1 MRLRSFAL
9 TLALLTVTPAFAA
22 DSLYAIYAGGHY
34 EEAIRAGSAAGSAE
48 GFAIAA
54 RAAMAQAAMQPQPC
68 LSCLQRAE
76 GFARKAVAADNA
88 YPDGH
93 VWLAASLGLEGRIQG
108 MIRARANV
116 AVAKTQL
123 EAALQSDPRNAF
135 ALAAL
140 GGWNIEIVRGG
151 GALLAG
157 LMYGAHEA
165 DGLALF
171 DRAVQSAPGNVAV
184 RYQIGLSLSGYDPKK
199 FHSRIAGE
207 LEAAVRNAPQTEY
220 EKFIQARA
228 AELLQ
233 AQGDDAAFAAK
244 ARQFQGYP

>member
-1 MRLRSFAL
+1 MRFLVVA
-9 TLALLTVTPAFAA
+9 LALAVTPACAA
-22 DSLYAIYAGGHY
+22 DNLYPLYAAGRY
-34 EEAIRAGSAAGSAE
+34 DDAIRAGTEAGSAE

-76 GFARKAVAADNA
+76 DFARKAVAADSA

-93 VWLAASLGLEGRIQG
+93 VWLASSLGLEGRIQG
-108 MIRARANV
+108 MISARPNV
-116 AVAKTQL
+116 AVAKKEL
-123 EAALQSDPRNAF
+123 EAALRSDPRNAF
-135 ALAAL
+135 ALAAM

-171 DRAVQSAPGNVAV
+171 DRAVQTAPGNVAV
-184 RYQIGLSLSGYDPKK
+184 RYQIGLSLSGYDAQK
-199 FHSRIAGE
+199 FRGRISSE
-207 LEAAVRNAPQTEY
+207 FEAAVRNAPQTEY
-220 EKFIQARA
+220 EKFIQTRA
-228 AELLQ
+228 AELL
-233 AQGDDAAFAAK
+233 ALLNQGDAAAFAAK
-244 ARQFQGYP
+244 VRQFQGYP

>member
-1 MRLRSFAL
+1 MRFLAVA
-9 TLALLTVTPAFAA
+9 LALAVTPACAA
-22 DSLYAIYAGGHY
+22 DNLYPLYAAGRY
-34 EEAIRAGSAAGSAE
+34 DDAIRAGTEAGNAE

-68 LSCLQRAE
+68 LPCLQRAE
-76 GFARKAVAADNA
+76 AFARESVAADNT

-93 VWLAASLGLEGRIQG
+93 VWLEASLGLEGRIQG

-116 AVAKTQL
+116 GVAKTEL
-123 EAALQSDPRNAF
+123 ETVLRSDPRNAF
-135 ALAAL
+135 ALAGMGA
-140 GGWNIEIVRGG
+140 WNIEIVRGG

-157 LMYGAHEA
+157 LIYGAHEA
-165 DGLALF
+165 DGLTLF
-171 DRAVQSAPGNVAV
+171 DRAVQAAPDNVAV
-184 RYQIGLSLSGYDPKK
+184 RYQIALCLAGYQPEK
-199 FHSRIAGE
+199 FHARIAQD
-207 LEAAVRNAPQTEY
+207 LDAAIHSAPQTVY

-244 ARQFQGYP
+244 VRQFQGYP